1 MKDPKHRFWFWMG
14 INLLALYLPLPVSGR
29 YPDDPVEFLFFPIAY
44 PTILGALIGGPLLA
58 VTVPIAFWTAFFV
71 CNRRLSRIEYEP
83 RYLIVPVTLAFYS
96 FFHADMTHEL
106 AQNLGHS

>member
-1 MKDPKHRFWFWMG
+1 MKDPKHRFWFWLG

-29 YPDDPVEFLFFPIAY
+29 YPDNPLEFICFPVLLPAI
-44 PTILGALIGGPLLA
+44 IGAQIGGIILA
-58 VTVPIAFWTAFFV
+58 AAVPIAFWTAFVV
-71 CNRRLSRIEYEP
+71 CNRRLSQIEYEP
-83 RYLIVPVTLAFYS
+83 RYLIVTVTLAFYS